1 VDALATVNRLS
12 FDTGGSIPS
21 APITKQ
27 KKRNRR
33 QGKMENIIVVES
45 KSVQRNGLR
54 AVNDAMRSGLDI
66 RRPFRVHR
74 ERHGGYEVFVFS
86 QFLQK

>member
-1 VDALATVNRLS
+1 
-12 FDTGGSIPS
+12 
-21 APITKQ
+21 
-27 KKRNRR
+27 
-33 QGKMENIIVVES
+33 MENIIVVES

-74 ERHGGYEVFVFS
+74 ERHSGYEVFVFS